1 MGFLSNLFGGK
12 TSEVEQSATEDGRT
26 AEASPQAAPVA
37 TVLCPVSGT
46 VMDISE
52 VNDPVFAGKAMG
64 DGIAIVPSEG
74 VLVAPISGTV
84 EALFPTGH
92 ALAIKDEAGMGVM
105 LHIGIDTVQM
115 QGQGFTAL
123 KKVNDRV
130 RRGEP
135 IIRFDRKRLSAY
147 DLTVMM
153 FVTQPQALRWQK
165 HLENSRVE
173 AGDRVMTG
181 ERL

>member
-1 MGFLSNLFGGK
+1 MLGLFSKKAMILG
-12 TSEVEQSATEDGRT
+12 A
-26 AEASPQAAPVA
+26 PAAGQ
-37 TVLCPVSGT
+37 LL
-46 VMDISE
+46 DITQ
-52 VNDPVFAGKAMG
+52 VNDPFFASKNLG
-64 DGIAIVPSEG
+64 DGVAVIPQSQTVCAPCDGRLVMVFETRHAFGIRSGEVE
-74 VLVAPISGTV
+74 VLV
-84 EALFPTGH
+84 
-92 ALAIKDEAGMGVM
+92 
-105 LHIGIDTVQM
+105 HIGIDTVQM

-165 HLENSRVE
+165 HLETSRVE

>member
-1 MGFLSNLFGGK
+1 
-12 TSEVEQSATEDGRT
+12 
-26 AEASPQAAPVA
+26 
-37 TVLCPVSGT
+37 
-46 VMDISE
+46 
-52 VNDPVFAGKAMG
+52 
-64 DGIAIVPSEG
+64 
-74 VLVAPISGTV
+74 
-84 EALFPTGH
+84 
-92 ALAIKDEAGMGVM
+92 
-105 LHIGIDTVQM
+105 M

-135 IIRFDRKRLSAY
+135 IIRFDRERLSAY

-153 FVTQPQALRWQK
+153 FVTQPQALHWQK

-181 ERL
+181 DVYKRQKLGSVRIIRSVCITAEEAQIFRDIAAKGVRITAQTVPSDECADFIPLINRAF

>member
-1 MGFLSNLFGGK
+1 MLGLFSKKAMILG
-12 TSEVEQSATEDGRT
+12 A
-26 AEASPQAAPVA
+26 PAAGQ
-37 TVLCPVSGT
+37 LL
-46 VMDISE
+46 DITQ
-52 VNDPVFAGKAMG
+52 VNDPFFASKNLG
-64 DGIAIVPSEG
+64 DGVAVIPQSQTVCAPCDG
-74 VLVAPISGTV
+74 RLVMVFETRHAFGIRSGEV
-84 EALFPTGH
+84 EL
-92 ALAIKDEAGMGVM
+92 LV
-105 LHIGIDTVQM
+105 HIGIDTVQM

-153 FVTQPQALRWQK
+153 FVTQPHALRWQK

>member
-1 MGFLSNLFGGK
+1 MIPQSQTVCAPCDGRLVMVFETRHAFGIRCG
-12 TSEVEQSATEDGRT
+12 EVE
-26 AEASPQAAPVA
+26 
-37 TVLCPVSGT
+37 
-46 VMDISE
+46 
-52 VNDPVFAGKAMG
+52 
-64 DGIAIVPSEG
+64 
-74 VLVAPISGTV
+74 VLV
-84 EALFPTGH
+84 
-92 ALAIKDEAGMGVM
+92 
-105 LHIGIDTVQM
+105 HIGIDTVQM

-135 IIRFDRKRLSAY
+135 IIRFDRERLSAY

-153 FVTQPQALRWQK
+153 FVTQPQALHWQK

>member
-1 MGFLSNLFGGK
+1 MLGLFSKKAMILG
-12 TSEVEQSATEDGRT
+12 A
-26 AEASPQAAPVA
+26 PAAGQ
-37 TVLCPVSGT
+37 LL
-46 VMDISE
+46 DITQ
-52 VNDPVFAGKAMG
+52 VNDPFFASKNLG
-64 DGIAIVPSEG
+64 DGVAVIPQSQTVCAPCDGRLVMVFETRHAFGIRCGEVE
-74 VLVAPISGTV
+74 VLV
-84 EALFPTGH
+84 
-92 ALAIKDEAGMGVM
+92 
-105 LHIGIDTVQM
+105 HIGIDTVQM

>member
-1 MGFLSNLFGGK
+1 MLGLFSKKAMILG
-12 TSEVEQSATEDGRT
+12 A
-26 AEASPQAAPVA
+26 PAAGQ
-37 TVLCPVSGT
+37 LL
-46 VMDISE
+46 DITQ
-52 VNDPVFAGKAMG
+52 VNDPFFASKNLG
-64 DGIAIVPSEG
+64 DGVAVIPQSQTVCAPCDG
-74 VLVAPISGTV
+74 RLVMVFETRHAFGIRCGEV
-84 EALFPTGH
+84 E
-92 ALAIKDEAGMGVM
+92 
-105 LHIGIDTVQM
+105 VQM

-135 IIRFDRKRLSAY
+135 IIRFDRERLSAY

-153 FVTQPQALRWQK
+153 FVTQPQALHWQK